1 MLSISQTTIKAPAGM
16 NVSKKISSKAIEAEW
31 EEIQAAKI
39 NPAKFR
45 PLYNRYY
52 EKIFRFVY
60 RRTSDEFLS
69 ADITSQV
76 FLKALQKL
84 EKYQFKGVPFSSWLF
99 RIASNE
105 VTQYFRNTQKQR
117 VINIETT
124 HVAEM
129 TNEIEDMPNGI
140 QLESMIAALDY
151 LGEGD
156 LTLIEL
162 RFFEQRSFKEIAEI
176 TGVTESNAKVKTY
189 RALAKLKKIMIKQVG

>member
-1 MLSISQTTIKAPAGM
+1 MLSISQSTIKATAGM
-16 NVSKKISSKAIEAEW
+16 NVSKKISSEAIEAEW
-31 EEIQAAKI
+31 KEIQAAKL

-45 PLYNRYY
+45 PIYNRYY
-52 EKIFRFVY
+52 EKIFRFVF

-105 VTQYFRNTQKQR
+105 VTQYYRDHQKQR
-117 VINIETT
+117 VISLETT
-124 HVAEM
+124 QVGEMAE
-129 TNEIEDMPNGI
+129 EIEDMPKGI
-140 QLESMIAALDY
+140 QLESMIAALEY
-151 LGEGD
+151 LSESD
-156 LTLIEL
+156 LTLVEL
-162 RFFEQRSFKEIAEI
+162 RFFERRSFKEIAEI

-189 RALAKLKKIMIKQVG
+189 RALAKLRKIMIKQAG